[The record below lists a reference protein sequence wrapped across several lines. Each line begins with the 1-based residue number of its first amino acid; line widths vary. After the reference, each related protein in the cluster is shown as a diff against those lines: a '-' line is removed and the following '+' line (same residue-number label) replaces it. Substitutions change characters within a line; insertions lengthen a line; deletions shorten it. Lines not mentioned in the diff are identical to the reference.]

1 MLQEEVPEFVR
12 GGLEESTWSS
22 YDHVEAA
29 IEAIAWL
36 SSYSAAFPPNARKAA
51 ERASTLRRRIE
62 AMAAEGDA
70 HAALALQLLA
80 GA

>member
-12 GGLEESTWSS
+12 GGLEDSTWSS
-22 YDHVEAA
+22 YDH
-29 IEAIAWL
+29 IEASVETIAWL
-36 SSYSAAFPPNARKAA
+36 TSYSAAFPPNAQKAA
-51 ERASTLRRRIE
+51 ERASALRRRIE